1 MSPVSAPP
9 GLQILG
15 PIAETSTVEVFRALD
30 LSSRREVAVKFLK
43 PAFST
48 ELGRQNFLKGA
59 RIQSSLQ
66 HPGIIPVHQ
75 IGEFSDGRPFVVM
88 QFIRGE
94 TLRKL
99 LNSIPVST
107 SELPQFLGVFEQVC
121 RTIAYAHEHR
131 IIHRNIKPS
140 NVLLAARGEVLTV
153 SWGHA
158 TEIDRA
164 EPELVGTPLY
174 MPPEQ
179 ARSERADFRSDVFG
193 LGGILCE
200 ILTGKP
206 PHVCKTP
213 SDMTNIVA
221 AGDLSG
227 AVTRLDECG
236 APRELIRLSKRC
248 LSPDPADRPA
258 DGDEVARSIAGY
270 LLRIP

>member
-1 MSPVSAPP
+1 MSPDSAPP
-9 GLQILG
+9 GFQFLE
-15 PIAETSTVEVFRALD
+15 PIAQTSTVEVFRAVQ

-43 PAFST
+43 PSFNT
-48 ELGRQNFLKGA
+48 EHGRRNFLKGV
-59 RIQSSLQ
+59 RIQSGLQ
-66 HPGIIPVHQ
+66 HPGIIPIDQ
-75 IGEFSDGRPFVVM
+75 IGEFPDGRPFVVM
-88 QFIRGE
+88 PLIRGE
-94 TLRKL
+94 TLRKML
-99 LNSIPVST
+99 SSIPVSS
-107 SELPQFLGVFEQVC
+107 SELPQFLRVFEQVC
-121 RTIAYAHEHR
+121 RTIAHAHERR
-131 IIHRNIKPS
+131 IIHRNLKPS

-158 TEIDRA
+158 SEIDRA

-213 SDMTNIVA
+213 DDITNIVA

-227 AVTRLDECG
+227 AVTRIDECG
-236 APRELIRLSKRC
+236 APRELIKLSKRC

-258 DGDEVARSIAGY
+258 NGDEVARLIAGY
-270 LLRIP
+270 LLRTP